1 VSFAECLLLFAIMLS
16 DILLSVVKHSVII
29 LSYVMLSDI
38 FAGFVKLC
46 VIILRPIL

>member
-1 VSFAECLLLFAIMLS
+1 MLS

-29 LSYVMLSDI
+29 LSDVMLSDI
-38 FAGFVKLC
+38 LLGVVKLS